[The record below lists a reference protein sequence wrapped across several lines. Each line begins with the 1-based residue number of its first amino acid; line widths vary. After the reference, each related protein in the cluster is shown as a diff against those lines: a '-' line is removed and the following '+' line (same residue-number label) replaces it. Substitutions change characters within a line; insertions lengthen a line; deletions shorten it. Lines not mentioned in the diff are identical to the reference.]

1 MTCVMWCVCA
11 TRNVGSILLY
21 SRMQHLQMGT
31 QKYVLIK
38 LLIEPTQVVMLV
50 CVSKNKTETRTDI
63 VIEMSES
70 ARKVQG
76 GVYI

>member
-1 MTCVMWCVCA
+1 M
-11 TRNVGSILLY
+11 TRNVGSILPY
-21 SRMQHLQMGT
+21 SHMQHLQMGT

-50 CVSKNKTETRTDI
+50 CVSENKRETRNEI
-63 VIEMSES
+63 VIVMSES

-76 GVYI
+76 GIYM